1 MQTNKKR
8 ARLSLAET
16 GGRLMRS
23 KPKLTFTTA
32 LMASALAFT
41 TATTALAEYPERAI
55 QAIVPWGAG
64 GGADGIVRKI
74 MSIAERDLPVSIFV
88 ENLDGGVT
96 SIGINRLMKSPA
108 DGYTIGA
115 LTYDSVVTVPWEGIL
130 PGYSLDKLDMIAL
143 VTTEPNAMIVGGDT
157 EYASYEDL
165 IAAAKQAEGEIN
177 VGIMGLG
184 SMTHLTLLQLQE
196 MTGTRFRI
204 ISYPD
209 GSAGQKEGVLS
220 GEVEAAVTSLGDFA
234 PLLTSGDAR
243 GLVEFST
250 SANPGF
256 PEVPISEQVGLDL
269 QTGSFLLFAT
279 PAGTPDAAKQV
290 LEDAIKT
297 AWESDEFQDWARKVG
312 VTATW
317 MGSDTVTDF
326 ATDFQ
331 TEIFKTLEELTEQG
345 ILE

>member
-1 MQTNKKR
+1 M
-8 ARLSLAET
+8 RLKFELTVGTTLLASV
-16 GGRLMRS
+16 L
-23 KPKLTFTTA
+23 A
-32 LMASALAFT
+32 LS
-41 TATTALAEYPERAI
+41 TATTALAEYPDRAI

-74 MSIAERDLPVSIFV
+74 MSIAERELPVSIFV

-96 SIGINRLMKSPA
+96 SIGINRLMNSPA

-143 VTTEPNAMIVGGDT
+143 VTTEPNAMIVRRETDYT
-157 EYASYEDL
+157 SFDDL
-165 IAAAKQAEGEIN
+165 ISAAKKTEGEIN

-196 MTGTRFRI
+196 ATDARFRI
-204 ISYPD
+204 VAYPD
-209 GSAGQKEGVLS
+209 GSPGQKEGILS
-220 GEVEAAVTSLGDFA
+220 GEVDAAVTSLGDFA
-234 PLLTSGDAR
+234 PLLNSGDAR
-243 GLVEFST
+243 GLVEFSD
-250 SANPGF
+250 SKNPGF
-256 PEVPISEQVGLDL
+256 PDVPISEEVGLDL

-279 PAGTPDAAKQV
+279 PAGTPDEAKRV
-290 LEDAIKT
+290 LEEAIKT
-297 AWESDEFQDWARKVG
+297 AWDSDEFQEWARKVG

-317 MGSDTVTDF
+317 MGSDSVTKF

-331 TEIFKTLEELTEQG
+331 AEIFETLEELTEQG

>member
-1 MQTNKKR
+1 M
-8 ARLSLAET
+8 RLKLKPT
-16 GGRLMRS
+16 LM
-23 KPKLTFTTA
+23 TA
-32 LMASALAFT
+32 LAASAVALS
-41 TATTALAEYPERAI
+41 TATTALAEYPERPI

-74 MSIAERDLPVSIFV
+74 MSIAERELPVSIFV

-96 SIGINRLMKSPA
+96 SIGINRLMNSPA

-130 PGYSLDKLDMIAL
+130 PGYSLDKLDMISL

-157 EYASYEDL
+157 DYSTFDDL
-165 IAAAKQAEGEIN
+165 VSAAKAAEGNIN

-196 MTGTRFRI
+196 TTGTRFRI
-204 ISYPD
+204 VAYPD
-209 GSAGQKEGVLS
+209 GSPGQKEGILS
-220 GEVEAAVTSLGDFA
+220 GEVDAAVTSLGDFA

-243 GLVEFST
+243 GLVEFSA
-250 SANPGF
+250 SKNPGF
-256 PEVPISEQVGLDL
+256 PEVPTSEEVGLDL

-279 PAGTPDAAKQV
+279 PAGTPDEAKQV
-290 LEDAIKT
+290 LEQAIKT
-297 AWESDEFQDWARKVG
+297 AWDSDEFQDWAKKVG

-317 MGSDTVTDF
+317 MGSDTVTEF
-326 ATDFQ
+326 AMDFQ
-331 TEIFKTLEELTEQG
+331 TEIFTTLEELTDQG